1 MAHLCRQNQP
11 SALKPLLLISRCLP
25 FLFVFVSLNL
35 FGQDVPQKSY
45 KGELIYIESI
55 SVKGNQKTVSEVII
69 REMALQVGDSL
80 SVPDFLI
87 MLDRSEQNIE
97 NTRLFMEV
105 SVFLTSLSEGS
116 AEITVY
122 VRERLYHLPAPVFK
136 LVDRNFNVWLQ
147 DFNLDFSR
155 ITYGLNY
162 SVMNLRGRNQTLS
175 LGFNLGFNQTLVASY
190 NVPNIGSTNFGLN
203 GYFKVDRTKQIGIKT
218 EEDKLEY
225 FSDSDFIRTYTQ
237 TGLVLN
243 YDQSLYNTH
252 FIGLQYMHTRVND
265 TVLVENPNY
274 LLSNG
279 NKQDFFQFSYR
290 FQRDIRDRVVYPTR
304 GNFWSLEFEKLGLG
318 IFNDINLFNLYGNYI
333 QYVDF
338 GSNFYA
344 STQLKFKTSAPFKQ
358 PYFNQQGLGYREN
371 LVRGYELYV
380 VDGQHYGLFKANL
393 KFKLLSFRMQSRQF
407 LNDARYEGLP
417 FEFYLKA
424 HFDAGYVKDDFHN
437 KGNYLSNN
445 FLVGGGFG
453 LDMVLPYDLVLR
465 LEYSACRF
473 SDGENTYLENGL
485 YLHFNI
491 ALQDFMQ
498 VSNRFY
504 P

>member
-1 MAHLCRQNQP
+1 LAHLCSQIP
-11 SALKPLLLISRCLP
+11 ALKPFQLISRFFLLL
-25 FLFVFVSLNL
+25 FLFGALTSLA
-35 FGQDVPQKSY
+35 QDNPPKQY
-45 KGELIYIESI
+45 KGETIQIEAI
-55 SVKGNQKTVSEVII
+55 EVKGNQKTVPEVII
-69 REMALQVGDSL
+69 REMAFQIGDSM

-87 MLDRSEQNIE
+87 LLDRSEQNIE
-97 NTRLFMEV
+97 NMRLFMEV
-105 SVFLTSLSEGS
+105 SVFLTSLSQGK

-136 LVDRNFNVWLQ
+136 LIDRNFNVWLQ
-147 DFNLDFSR
+147 DYNLDFSR

-162 SVMNLRGRNQTLS
+162 SVLNLRGRNQTLS
-175 LGFNLGFNQTLVASY
+175 LGFNLGFNQTLMASY

-203 GYFKVDRTKQIGIKT
+203 GYFKVDRTKQIGIET
-218 EEDKLEY
+218 DEDKLQY
-225 FSDSDFIRTYTQ
+225 LSGSDFIRTYTQ
-237 TGLVLN
+237 AGLVLN

-252 FIGLQYMHTRVND
+252 FVGLQYMHTRVGD
-265 TVLVENPNY
+265 TVLKENPQY

-290 FQRDIRDRVVYPTR
+290 FQRDLRDRIVYPTR

-318 IFNDINLFNLYGNYI
+318 IFNDVNFFNLYGNYI
-333 QYVDF
+333 QYLDL

-344 STQLKFKTSAPFKQ
+344 SSQLKFKTSAPFKQ
-358 PYFNQQGLGYREN
+358 AYFNQQALGYREN

-380 VDGQHYGLFKANL
+380 VDGQHYGLMKLNL
-393 KFKLLSFRMQSRQF
+393 KYKLLSFRMQSRQF

-424 HFDAGYVKDDFHN
+424 HFDAAYVKDDFHN
-437 KGNYLSNN
+437 QGNYLSNN

-473 SDGENTYLENGL
+473 RDGENTYLENGL

-491 ALQDFMQ
+491 ALQDFMN
-498 VSNRFY
+498 VTNRFY